1 MQIQSGDGLSF
12 IGSVVGTLVGAVI
25 AIFVMKNTLKD
36 AKQDRILT
44 FCNQIV
50 EESVNVIANITN
62 ATISA
67 QQFLTTAQKNE
78 KTKAVKYFDI
88 ALNSL
93 WCLKIKID
101 AKSKKYKYCDKI
113 ACDLKKIMESV
124 NGITV
129 NNLNYVNGDV
139 KQEKIDE
146 LVNST
151 EYKSLL
157 DKLKESN
164 LETDI
169 ILLREHVKEFYE
181 INTEKII

>member
-1 MQIQSGDGLSF
+1 MQPGDWLSF
-12 IGSVVGTLVGAVI
+12 IGSVVGTFVSGLI
-25 AIFVMKNTLKD
+25 AILVMIITLKD
-36 AKQDRILT
+36 TKRDRVLT

-62 ATISA
+62 ATMSA

-101 AKSKKYKYCDKI
+101 AKRKKYKYCDKI
-113 ACDLKKIMESV
+113 ACDLEKIIESV
-124 NGITV
+124 NGLTV

-139 KQEKIDE
+139 NQGKINE
-146 LVNST
+146 LVDST
-151 EYKSLL
+151 EYKNLL
-157 DKLKESN
+157 NKLKEPN